1 MTDSTDWQP
10 LIQKHLDGQTTEEEA
25 KTLSREIET
34 DASVRSEYLNAA
46 RIHGALCDEVIS
58 LDLDS
63 TPSLS
68 SNLHPISQAKPR
80 TEGFIKCLT
89 KPLAAAIIVG
99 AFVGLL
105 GVGVVRAISSP
116 ISKAKMISIFIDDF
130 EDSSG
135 PIEPGFPAEFGNWS
149 GDPAEVVEEA
159 GENRVLR
166 FLETANVT
174 NTPNGG
180 TSACNVF
187 QLIDLS
193 SIQQQW
199 NTKSQEFRVTLELS
213 AKFRREAAST
223 DSELPKLSGA
233 CTIQL
238 YQCEPKSIGKNWPL
252 VIHDAVAIGNKTIRL
267 KPGEEAQTISASCLL
282 DPEATIALISVN
294 VNSRIPTTT
303 PIKLGGYY
311 ADNVRLTL
319 TKSPKRP
326 VKIVN
331 K

>member
-1 MTDSTDWQP
+1 MTNSTDWQP
-10 LIQKHLDGQTTEEEA
+10 LIQKHVDGQTTEEEA
-25 KTLSREIET
+25 NTLSRGIET
-34 DASVRSEYLNAA
+34 DTSVRSEYLNAA
-46 RIHGALCDEVIS
+46 RVHSALCDEVLS

-63 TPSLS
+63 TPFLS
-68 SNLHPISQAKPR
+68 SNLQSISRAEPR
-80 TEGFIKCLT
+80 TERLT

-105 GVGVVRAISSP
+105 GVGVVRAISPP

-130 EDSSG
+130 EGSSG
-135 PIEPGFPAEFGNWS
+135 PIEPGFPADFGNWS

-159 GENRVLR
+159 GENRALR
-166 FLETANVT
+166 FLETANVS
-174 NTPNGG
+174 NTPNGRA
-180 TSACNVF
+180 SACNVF

-199 NTKSQEFRVTLELS
+199 NTKNQEFQVTLELS
-213 AKFRREAAST
+213 AKFRRESAVT
-223 DSELPKLSGA
+223 DPGLPKLNGG

-238 YQCEPKSIGKNWPL
+238 YHCEPEAIGKNWPL
-252 VIHDAVAIGNKTIRL
+252 VIQDAVAIGNQTIKL

-282 DPEATIALISVN
+282 DPRATIALISLN

-319 TKSPKRP
+319 TKSPKHP
-326 VKIVN
+326 VKVVN

>member
-1 MTDSTDWQP
+1 MTTSTDWQT

-25 KTLSREIET
+25 NTLSRKIET

-46 RIHGALCDEVIS
+46 RVHSVLCNEVIS

-68 SNLHPISQAKPR
+68 SDLHPIIQVKPR
-80 TEGFIKCLT
+80 TKRFT
-89 KPLAAAIIVG
+89 KPLAAAIVVG
-99 AFVGLL
+99 AVAGLL
-105 GVGVVRAISSP
+105 GAGVVGAISSP
-116 ISKAKMISIFIDDF
+116 LSEAKMISIFIDDF

-135 PIEPGFPAEFGNWS
+135 PIELGFPAEFGNWS
-149 GDPAEVVEEA
+149 GDPAEVVEAA
-159 GENRVLR
+159 GENRMLR

-174 NTPNGG
+174 NTPNGR

-193 SIQQQW
+193 SIQQRW
-199 NTKSQEFRVTLELS
+199 NTKNQEFQVTLELS

-223 DSELPKLSGA
+223 DPELPKLSGV
-233 CTIQL
+233 CTIHL
-238 YQCEPKSIGKNWPL
+238 YHCEPESIGKNWPL
-252 VIHDAVAIGNKTIRL
+252 VIQDAVAIGNQTIKL

-282 DPEATIALISVN
+282 DPRATIALISLN

-319 TKSPKRP
+319 TKSPKHP
-326 VKIVN
+326 VKVVN